1 MNEDIAKLKA
11 TVKFVKELNFTDE
24 EIHKYY
30 YKIIQINEDLTK
42 CENSSNEKCIHED
55 GLHEIFYR
63 DVNNKLSSTL
73 IKCHKSI
80 NNSKSH
86 FDSYLIKEFNCQWDN
101 LFFNKVNIDVK
112 NMSRKSIV
120 KELWDQLRNNEF
132 KNLYVYNEK
141 NVGKTYL
148 FALFCNNLAKLN
160 KKISFVNFSKL
171 ILDLKRNNN
180 WDNFNDMINKIDNC
194 DVLVIDNLGL
204 EKFNSY
210 LIIENLLPIIITR
223 KNRGLPTYFI
233 SYLSLEQLELKYIN
247 DVKLK
252 NNSNMNTKIDL
263 NSSKELIKKFINTI
277 RSSLDRPEFL
287 LEENI

>member
-42 CENSSNEKCIHED
+42 CENSTCEECINED
-55 GLHEIFYR
+55 GLHEVFYR

-73 IKCHKSI
+73 IKCPKSI
-80 NNSKSH
+80 NNGKSN
-86 FDSYLIKEFNCQWDN
+86 FNNYLIKEFDHLWDN
-101 LFFNKVNIDVK
+101 LLFNKTNVDVK
-112 NMSRKSIV
+112 SMSRKFVV
-120 KELWDQLRNNEF
+120 KELWDQLRNKEF
-132 KNLYVYNEK
+132 KNIYVYNKK

-160 KKISFVNFSKL
+160 KKICFINFSKL
-171 ILDLKRNNN
+171 LLDVECNNN
-180 WDNFNDMINKIDNC
+180 LDNYKDIIYKLNNC

-204 EKFNSY
+204 EKFNSH
-210 LIIENLLPIIITR
+210 LIIEKLLPVITAR
-223 KNRGLPTYFI
+223 KNRGLPTYFT

-247 DVKLK
+247 DVKSI
-252 NNSNMNTKIDL
+252 NNSDMKTKINL
-263 NSSKELIKKFINTI
+263 HSFKELIKKFINTI